1 MVFPGTFIMSD
12 IDRLDGDWVAE
23 QIAVKAHLHATNI
36 KYPFMMPQLCKKTNT
51 HNTLH

>member
-23 QIAVKAHLHATNI
+23 QIAVKVNGLMANAHLHAYN
-36 KYPFMMPQLCKKTNT
+36 
-51 HNTLH
+51 